1 MIVLPFP
8 PPATRDFC
16 GAGSASQCADT
27 QNPAHDLRRLL
38 SPIGGREYAEGSR
51 SGCREAGLLPALV
64 RRDKVSFD
72 VFEEDKCHAS
82 PFFKEEE

>member
-38 SPIGGREYAEGSR
+38 TPIGGRKRAE
-51 SGCREAGLLPALV
+51 A
-64 RRDKVSFD
+64 
-72 VFEEDKCHAS
+72 
-82 PFFKEEE
+82 

>member
-51 SGCREAGLLPALV
+51 SGCREAGVASRACAPGQSAF
-64 RRDKVSFD
+64 RRI
-72 VFEEDKCHAS
+72 
-82 PFFKEEE
+82 